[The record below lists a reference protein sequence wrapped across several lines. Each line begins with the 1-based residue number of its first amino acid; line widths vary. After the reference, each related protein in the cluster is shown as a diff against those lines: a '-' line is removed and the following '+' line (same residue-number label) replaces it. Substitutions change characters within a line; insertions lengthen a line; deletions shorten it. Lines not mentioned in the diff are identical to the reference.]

1 MDDAVQVRVF
11 CMNERG
17 GFALFR
23 LEHLHDRRA
32 IRAAGEH
39 LLRRL
44 SSGAAYRN
52 CRPVSVAI
60 SLDARGISV
69 DLGGLKLANLDDYL
83 QKFGLQLENQQQ
95 IIKKNFCLLSRARK
109 FALFSLLNGWRQT

>member
-11 CMNERG
+11 CVNERG

-69 DLGGLKLANLDDYL
+69 DLGGSRWT
-83 QKFGLQLENQQQ
+83 Q
-95 IIKKNFCLLSRARK
+95 IGEFRRLFTEVRA
-109 FALFSLLNGWRQT
+109 ST